1 MATLVRTLG
10 ADPQRLERA
19 LLALEAI
26 GWVGQVS
33 PSGRGRARWALLVDP
48 QAVTLAPLVDNL
60 LLDRA
65 AATRAGVPV
74 AALLH
79 ADLIERPPLT
89 AIDAEP
95 PRSRNAAAYPRHE
108 ACREP
113 AGPVPAGRPPA
124 SLREPARTQ

>member
-1 MATLVRTLG
+1 TPGWPGVQPLAASRQEPPCGLDMATLVRALG

-19 LLALEAI
+19 LLALEDI

-33 PSGRGRARWALLVDP
+33 PTGRGRTRWALLVDP

-65 AATRAGVPV
+65 AAARAGVPV
-74 AALLH
+74 EALLH

-89 AIDAEP
+89 AVDAESP
-95 PRSRNAAAYPRHE
+95 S
-108 ACREP
+108 
-113 AGPVPAGRPPA
+113 
-124 SLREPARTQ
+124 TQPSGTPIS

>member
-1 MATLVRTLG
+1 M
-10 ADPQRLERA
+10 ERA

-65 AATRAGVPV
+65 AAARAGVPV
-74 AALLH
+74 EALLH

-89 AIDAEP
+89 AVDAEP
-95 PRSRNAAAYPRHE
+95 SQ
-108 ACREP
+108 
-113 AGPVPAGRPPA
+113 AGRSGIPT
-124 SLREPARTQ
+124 S